1 MADCPTACTSPAGP
15 LGVRTMSQ
23 SKVAPSSNELE
34 PRKAVV
40 APACPP
46 QKSACCPGTG
56 EDPSSKT
63 IPLNTPNASSI
74 SGLSAVHRVASSFQ
88 GQAPYA
94 FITGSR
100 RVQIWES
107 KSFTTKPRETEPPE
121 SCGELFRDLAEGLPR
136 PIVLGNEIRR
146 RRDTCL
152 AVQIPVEVHDEGAC
166 GEGHAVLPP
175 ALAPRLLQIGGEV
188 F

>member
-88 GQAPYA
+88 GEEIGRA
-94 FITGSR
+94 SR
-100 RVQIWES
+100 REAEWCGGGSGRQRR
-107 KSFTTKPRETEPPE
+107 KRKHRRETRY
-121 SCGELFRDLAEGLPR
+121 G
-136 PIVLGNEIRR
+136 
-146 RRDTCL
+146 
-152 AVQIPVEVHDEGAC
+152 Q
-166 GEGHAVLPP
+166 
-175 ALAPRLLQIGGEV
+175 
-188 F
+188 

>member
-1 MADCPTACTSPAGP
+1 MSLRPRLRQRERTARCDRRLESPLP
-15 LGVRTMSQ
+15 LPS
-23 SKVAPSSNELE
+23 APHRLRRAAPGLTPPRRRRQRHDQLQLE

-88 GQAPYA
+88 GEAPYA

-100 RVQIWES
+100 RVQFWKS
-107 KSFTTKPRETEPPE
+107 KSFTT
-121 SCGELFRDLAEGLPR
+121 
-136 PIVLGNEIRR
+136 
-146 RRDTCL
+146 
-152 AVQIPVEVHDEGAC
+152 
-166 GEGHAVLPP
+166 
-175 ALAPRLLQIGGEV
+175 
-188 F
+188 